1 MKYKREYLLERDIPT
16 LIKVINHSYADY
28 KLLQIIEISVVKN
41 ITRYYAILEKE
52 IN

>member
-1 MKYKREYLLERDIPT
+1 MKYKREYLLERNIPT

-28 KLLQIIEISVVKN
+28 RLLQIVEISGIKGASQ
-41 ITRYYAILEKE
+41 YYAILEKE